1 MARPPSPS
9 CWDSGKAPGERRAR
23 AAHPPSAR
31 LSGAPWRGRRGC
43 FAFGL
48 RCRMMG
54 VVMSAAGEAP
64 CAVAVCCLR
73 GPVQGHSGGV
83 VGQGLAGRF
92 PSPHRIVTRKSRT
105 KNTPCRPLGAFYALR
120 GKGAPQVMGFPRLPS
135 GLRHTPAVF
144 HSFHIQ
150 FGPRPFGGDSGIG
163 RRGLCSRSARG
174 VRFPGVPGG
183 SQRGGC

>member
-54 VVMSAAGEAP
+54 GRH
-64 CAVAVCCLR
+64 VCRRRSPMRSCSLLPTGASPR
-73 GPVQGHSGGV
+73 PFRRSGGT
-83 VGQGLAGRF
+83 GAGGEVSF
-92 PSPHRIVTRKSRT
+92 APSYCDEEIPHKEYTLSSPWRILCSS
-105 KNTPCRPLGAFYALR
+105 GE
-120 GKGAPQVMGFPRLPS
+120 GAPQVMGFSRLPS